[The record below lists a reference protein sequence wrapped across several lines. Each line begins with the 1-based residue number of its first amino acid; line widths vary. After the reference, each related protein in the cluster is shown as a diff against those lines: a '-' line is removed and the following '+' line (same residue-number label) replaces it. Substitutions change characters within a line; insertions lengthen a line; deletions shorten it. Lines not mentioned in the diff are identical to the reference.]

1 MQRRELIFNAGMAV
15 AALGGAS
22 AVAATQARAATPAA
36 APAGTVPAAAPPEA
50 AKSNHTDALG
60 LSTPA
65 PRYVANASVIYPFRA
80 RVDRI
85 ARFSVCTRP
94 FRMKG
99 PRIELEKIAGKNVVH
114 NYGHGGS
121 GWSLSWGSAMAA
133 ASLVRSTNVKEVAV
147 VGCGALGLTAAVYM
161 VRSGLKVKIYTR
173 ERAPD
178 IRSFNAT
185 GVWSPSSRVGT
196 VEQCDPV
203 RWEELCRNS
212 FRMYQSLMG
221 LPGDPVQ
228 WIESYALSD
237 IPFDEAAAKHKAD
250 EAGEPVHFAAFDERT
265 QDLIPGN
272 EDMAP
277 GTHPFPTKY
286 VQRTSTMMYNIPAYM
301 NWLEH
306 EFLINGGQIEYID
319 LQSPHDFAKI
329 KEKTIVNSTGYGA
342 RALLNDDSLVPVRG
356 QLGHMVPQPEINYT
370 ISYKNAYMTPRRD
383 GLLVQNNRTDM
394 DGYNNPSVI
403 PNRAESEEVI
413 QILAGVFGRMASP
426 A

>member
-1 MQRRELIFNAGMAV
+1 MQRREILSAGMAV
-15 AALGGAS
+15 TALAGAG
-22 AVAATQARAATPAA
+22 ALVAPSQAKADPG
-36 APAGTVPAAAPPEA
+36 AGSTGAL
-50 AKSNHTDALG
+50 KLDKTDALG

-65 PRYVANASVIYPFRA
+65 PRYVPNAGVIYPLRA

-99 PRIELEKIAGKNVVH
+99 PRIELEQIAGKNVVH

-133 ASLVRSTNVKEVAV
+133 ASLVRSTNVREVAV
-147 VGCGALGLTAAVYM
+147 VGCGALGLTAAVHM

-178 IRSFNAT
+178 VRSFNAT

-196 VEQCDPV
+196 TEQCDPV

-212 FRMYQSLMG
+212 FRMYQGLMG

-228 WIESYALSD
+228 WVDSYALSD
-237 IPFDEAAAKHKAD
+237 IPFTEAAAKAKAD
-250 EAGEPVHFAAFDERT
+250 AAAEPVHFAEFDERT
-265 QDLIPGN
+265 KDLIPGN
-272 EDMAP
+272 EDMPP
-277 GTHPFPTKY
+277 GTHPFPTAY
-286 VQRTSTMMYNIPAYM
+286 AQRTSMMMYNIPAYM
-301 NWLEH
+301 NWMEH
-306 EFLINGGQIEYID
+306 EFLSNGGQIEYID
-319 LQSPHDFAKI
+319 LQGPHDFAKI

-342 RALLNDDSLVPVRG
+342 RALLGDESLIPVRG
-356 QLGHMVPQPEINYT
+356 QLGHLVPQPEINYLLT
-370 ISYKNAYMTPRRD
+370 YKNAYMTPRRD
-383 GLLVQNNRTDM
+383 GLLVQNNHSDM

-403 PNRAESEEVI
+403 PNRAESEEVVT
-413 QILAGVFGRMASP
+413 ILAGIFGRMAGP

>member
-1 MQRRELIFNAGMAV
+1 MNAGI
-15 AALGGAS
+15 AAGTLAGAS
-22 AVAATQARAATPAA
+22 AVTPRQAKAATGAA
-36 APAGTVPAAAPPEA
+36 AEDASKFNSV
-50 AKSNHTDALG
+50 DALG

-65 PRYVANASVIYPFRA
+65 PHYVPTAGVICPFRA

-94 FRMKG
+94 FRMRG
-99 PRIELEKIAGKNVVH
+99 PRIELERIGSKNVVH

-133 ASLVRSTNVKEVAV
+133 ASLVRSTNVREVAV
-147 VGCGALGLTAAVYM
+147 VGCGALGLTAGVYM
-161 VRSGLKVKIYTR
+161 VRSGLKVKIYAR

-185 GVWSPSSRVGT
+185 GVWSPSSRIGT
-196 VEQCDPV
+196 VDQCDPV

-212 FRMYQSLMG
+212 FRIYQSLMG

-228 WIESYALSD
+228 WIDSYTLSD
-237 IPFDEAAAKHKAD
+237 IPFDEADSQSKAD
-250 EAGEPVHFAAFDERT
+250 EAREPVHFAAFDERT
-265 QDLIPGN
+265 KDLVPGN

-286 VQRTSTMMYNIPAYM
+286 VQRTSTMMFNIPAYL

-306 EFLINGGQIEYID
+306 EFLINGGRIEYMD
-319 LQSPHDFAKI
+319 LQSPHDFTRI
-329 KEKTIVNSTGYGA
+329 NEKTIVNATGYGA
-342 RALLNDDSLVPVRG
+342 RALMSDESVVPVRG
-356 QLGHMVPQPEINYT
+356 QLGHLVPQHEINYAL
-370 ISYKNAYMTPRRD
+370 SYKNAYMTPRRD
-383 GLLVQNNRTDM
+383 GLVVQNDRSDM

-403 PNRAESEEVI
+403 PNRGESEEVI
-413 QILAGVFGRMASP
+413 KILAGVYERMASP
-426 A
+426 N

>member
-1 MQRRELIFNAGMAV
+1 MQRRELILNAGMAMT
-15 AALGGAS
+15 ALGAAS
-22 AVAATQARAATPAA
+22 ALAPTEAKAA
-36 APAGTVPAAAPPEA
+36 AGATSAEA
-50 AKSNHTDALG
+50 SNTNKVDALG

-65 PRYVANASVIYPFRA
+65 PHYAPNAGVIYPIRA

-94 FRMKG
+94 FRKQG
-99 PRIELEKIAGKNVVH
+99 PRIELEHIAGKNVVH

-133 ASLVRSTNVKEVAV
+133 TGLVRSTNVREVAV
-147 VGCGALGLTAAVYM
+147 VGCGALGLTAAVHL
-161 VRSGLKVKIYTR
+161 VRSGFKVKIYTR

-178 IRSFNAT
+178 VRSCNAT

-196 VEQCDPV
+196 TEQCDPV

-212 FRMYQSLMG
+212 FRMYQGLMG
-221 LPGDPVQ
+221 LPADPVQ
-228 WIESYALSD
+228 WVDSYALSD
-237 IPFDEAAAKHKAD
+237 IPFSEAEAKQKAD
-250 EAGEPVHFAAFDERT
+250 EAAQPVHFAAFDERT

-272 EDMAP
+272 EDMPA
-277 GTHPFPTKY
+277 GTHPFPTPY
-286 VQRTSTMMYNIPAYM
+286 VQRTSMMMYNIPAYM

-319 LQSPHDFAKI
+319 LQGPQDFAKI

-342 RALLNDDSLVPVRG
+342 RALMSDESIIPVRG
-356 QLGHMVPQPEINYT
+356 QLGHLVPQPEINYLLT
-370 ISYKNAYMTPRRD
+370 YKNAYMTPRRD
-383 GLLVQNNRTDM
+383 GLLVQNNHSDM

-403 PNRAESEEVI
+403 PERGESEEVVR
-413 QILAGVFGRMASP
+413 ILAGVFGRMASP
-426 A
+426 T

>member
-1 MQRRELIFNAGMAV
+1 MQRRELILNAGMAV

-22 AVAATQARAATPAA
+22 AVAATEARAATPAT
-36 APAGTVPAAAPPEA
+36 APAGAAP
-50 AKSNHTDALG
+50 SNHTDALG

-65 PRYVANASVIYPFRA
+65 PRYAPNASVIYPFRA

-133 ASLVRSTNVKEVAV
+133 ASLVRSTNVQEVAV

-178 IRSFNAT
+178 VRSFNAT

-212 FRMYQSLMG
+212 FRMYQGLMG

-228 WIESYALSD
+228 WIDSYALSD
-237 IPFDEAAAKHKAD
+237 IPFDEAAAQHKAD
-250 EAGEPVHFAAFDERT
+250 EAGEPVHFAAFDDRT
-265 QDLIPGN
+265 KDLIPGD

-277 GTHPFPTKY
+277 GTHPFPTRY

-319 LQSPHDFAKI
+319 LQGPHDFARI

-342 RALLNDDSLVPVRG
+342 RALMNDDSLVPVRG